1 MSEKIIKIR
10 KTTQKQVITAIK
22 SGDFSVVGTT
32 LPAIQAGNRFT
43 TCGAVFF
50 NRLNFTDGF
59 CTLTAKII

>member
-1 MSEKIIKIR
+1 MIEKIIKIR

-43 TCGAVFF
+43 TCGAVF
-50 NRLNFTDGF
+50 
-59 CTLTAKII
+59 LTV